1 MCNVVTK
8 IVIAG
13 AIMFGVLSCG
23 NNDRD
28 AANNLLTQAEESI
41 ETRQYSIAVAL
52 LDSIDNCYPR
62 EIDVRRKAMNLRP
75 KAIEG
80 KTLRDIEQNDSLIAV
95 MQGLFK
101 EMESNFVKIS
111 NPQLVEPYI
120 VAKKANKSILDKNG
134 IQARITP
141 EGDFYVISSLQDGLK
156 HTSVSLVANGET
168 VTTATVPYDGDRN
181 YRSSSSE
188 MITFVKEECDTL
200 GEFACAHKGASIS
213 VRFNGNRN
221 KSIKLTKDEIEAFAM
236 TYKYSEIITR
246 LKAAMRRGEKLEQ
259 LLALSRDQIARTTE
273 ENRD

>member
-1 MCNVVTK
+1 MYNVVTK
-8 IVIAG
+8 IVIAS
-13 AIMFGVLSCG
+13 AIMLGVLSCG
-23 NNDRD
+23 NSDRD
-28 AANNLLTQAEESI
+28 AANKLLIQAEESI
-41 ETRQYSIAVAL
+41 DARQYSIAVSL
-52 LDSIDNCYPR
+52 LDSIDKCYPR

-75 KAIEG
+75 RAIEG
-80 KTLRDIEQNDSLIAV
+80 KTLRDIEQNDSLIATL
-95 MQGLFK
+95 QGAFN

-141 EGDFYVISSLQDGLK
+141 EGDFYIISSLQDGLK
-156 HTSVSLVANGET
+156 HTSVSLVSNGES
-168 VTTATVPYDGDRN
+168 VTTATVPFDGDRN

-200 GEFACAHKGASIS
+200 GKFACAHNGASIL
-213 VRFNGNRN
+213 VRFNGKRN
-221 KSIKLTKDEIEAFAM
+221 KSIKLSKDEVESLAI

-246 LKAAMRRGEKLEQ
+246 LKEAMRRGEKLEQ
-259 LLALSRDQIARTTE
+259 LLSLSRDQIARTTE

>member
-141 EGDFYVISSLQDGLK
+141 DGDFYVIYIHIVISSVIFDIIIIISKNRFFSTYSDVILYFDCYLQQK
-156 HTSVSLVANGET
+156 QF
-168 VTTATVPYDGDRN
+168 VPAP
-181 YRSSSSE
+181 
-188 MITFVKEECDTL
+188 MK
-200 GEFACAHKGASIS
+200 ASQ
-213 VRFNGNRN
+213 
-221 KSIKLTKDEIEAFAM
+221 A
-236 TYKYSEIITR
+236 
-246 LKAAMRRGEKLEQ
+246 
-259 LLALSRDQIARTTE
+259 
-273 ENRD
+273 